1 MATLSPL
8 PTIHILAT
16 SELHLA
22 AARVSSV
29 WEWYVIRAAGF
40 TAAGLLILLMISGI
54 GQVTGYTY
62 RFLEPIKAWAVHKAM
77 ALALCAAVLVHVTF
91 LVLDHYIPFSIPQVL
106 IPFLS
111 HYSNHSSLFGISL
124 SGIGVASGILA
135 TYGVVT
141 IVLTSL
147 YWKETKRKTWRWL
160 HYLSYFVILAV
171 FVHALGTGSDLR
183 YGLFRKVWIMV
194 FFILLLAVI
203 SRLWHAGTL
212 RSKNVPSVSNIV
224 D

>member
-1 MATLSPL
+1 MVSIITTAAT
-8 PTIHILAT
+8 HILAA
-16 SELHLA
+16 SEVHA
-22 AARVSSV
+22 AATRVGSV

-40 TAAGLLILLMISGI
+40 TAAGLLILLMLSGI

-77 ALALCAAVLVHVTF
+77 ALALCAAILVHVIF
-91 LVLDHYIPFSIPQVL
+91 LVLDHYITFSVPQVL

-111 HYSNHSSLFGISL
+111 RYSNRSSLFGVGL
-124 SGIGVASGILA
+124 STIGVASGILA
-135 TYGVVT
+135 AYGVLA
-141 IVLTSL
+141 IVLSSL

-171 FVHALGTGSDLR
+171 FLHALGTGSDLR
-183 YGLFRKVWIMV
+183 YGLFRTTWVAAFLV
-194 FFILLLAVI
+194 LLLAVV

-212 RSKNVPSVSNIV
+212 RKRHDTDSNTAG
-224 D
+224 

>member
-1 MATLSPL
+1 MVDIITITATR
-8 PTIHILAT
+8 ILAT
-16 SELHLA
+16 GTVHA
-22 AARVSSV
+22 VATRVGSV
-29 WEWYVIRAAGF
+29 WEWYIIRAAGF

-77 ALALCAAVLVHVTF
+77 ALALCAAILIHATF

-111 HYSNHSSLFGISL
+111 RYSNHSSLFGIGL
-124 SGIGVASGILA
+124 SSIGVASGILA
-135 TYGVVT
+135 AYGVLT
-141 IVLTSL
+141 IVLSSL

-171 FVHALGTGSDLR
+171 FLHALGTGSDLR
-183 YGLFRKVWIMV
+183 YGLFRTTWVAAFLV
-194 FFILLLAVI
+194 LLLAVV

-212 RSKNVPSVSNIV
+212 RKHDTTDSHRV